1 MIRLLYTLN
10 RMDDK
15 TDTFD
20 GMYQGNCIIPRGC
33 DANKSGHDI
42 YEQEPTYW
50 EDDVYYRITHT
61 HKLAQSLASVTI
73 GIPAEKLIP
82 SVGFTAINHDQRNG
96 VDDLVRLKNLLL
108 NMDGKTSTYQEMYQ
122 GECSILGDGAS
133 PTTEYD
139 PTYWEDD
146 VFYSFSAT
154 NKLAQSCPSVTIGI
168 PTDKLGIQVNINDV
182 IQDQRNEADNLKRL
196 KNILLSMSEKTTT
209 FEDIY
214 NGAYVIPGGCEANP
228 SAFGQQEYDPTYWH
242 SGVFYKFGT
251 TNKMKKDCPSVT
263 VGIPADSIGI
273 AVSDY
278 VVADYCLRKIKPYF
292 DALNDDLYNRA
303 RPVEENGWYYLCET
317 GGEILV
323 RNAAYFAMHIQKDYE
338 NGSGVNV
345 YPYVGRDLPPKLYLN
360 ILIQVQLPFRK
371 MKKTI
376 KMLCKD
382 LPQAVQQFI
391 TEFDREGLKETIEL
405 SMRQSAIREWLK
417 TSDYCAFIA
426 NGSMLPRSKGTDLPM
441 RNGVPFKSPEGDE
454 IEVAGV
460 RGMGIRRGVTV
471 ITGGGYSGKSTMLD
485 AISAG
490 IYDLALGDGR
500 ELCITDDTAVTIS
513 AEDGRSIKNVNIS
526 PFIQGILG
534 GDSGDFTTDR
544 ASGSTSQAANI
555 MEAIDSGAKMLLI
568 DEDRSATNFM
578 IRDRM
583 MRELI
588 RNEPITPF
596 TERVRELAER
606 GVSTVLVIGGS
617 GEYLGIADKIYM
629 MENFAPQDVT
639 ETAKE
644 ICQKDGFKA
653 YTAPPADWSQSRVM
667 RAKGF
672 DSHPNGVGSERL
684 LVLDL
689 GIMMIGSEDI
699 DLRGLHDIITP
710 RQLHA
715 LGFMLR
721 QMMSENQSNAITN
734 HAAVIDLEAQ
744 LDKLYRTIEEEGL
757 DAVYS
762 SSLTGTGRFLDLPRK
777 QELRAVIARMRHISV
792 EKGV

>member
-1 MIRLLYTLN
+1 MIRLKNILLN
-10 RMDDK
+10 MNEK
-15 TDTFD
+15 TSTYEE
-20 GMYQGNCIIPRGC
+20 MYQGECVIPEGYG
-33 DANKSGHDI
+33 AFSGTE
-42 YEQEPTYW
+42 YEPTYW
-50 EDDVYYRITHT
+50 EDGVCYSFSSTN
-61 HKLAQSLASVTI
+61 KLEQDRPSVTI
-73 GIPAEKLIP
+73 GIPA
-82 SVGFTAINHDQRNG
+82 D
-96 VDDLVRLKNLLL
+96 
-108 NMDGKTSTYQEMYQ
+108 M
-122 GECSILGDGAS
+122 
-133 PTTEYD
+133 
-139 PTYWEDD
+139 
-146 VFYSFSAT
+146 
-154 NKLAQSCPSVTIGI
+154 
-168 PTDKLGIQVNINDV
+168 LGIKTVNINDE
-182 IQDQRNEADNLKRL
+182 IHDQRNEADNLKRL
-196 KNILLSMSEKTTT
+196 KNILLNMSEKTTT

-242 SGVFYKFGT
+242 NGVFYNFGT
-251 TNKMKKDCPSVT
+251 TNKLKKDCPSIT
-263 VGIPADSIGI
+263 VGIPADSLGV
-273 AVSDY
+273 AVPDY
-278 VVADYCLRKIKPYF
+278 VVADYCLRRIKPYF
-292 DALNDDLYNRA
+292 DALNDDLYNRS
-303 RPVEENGWYYLCET
+303 RPVEESGWYYVCEP
-317 GGEILV
+317 GGEVLV
-323 RNAAYFAMHIQKDYE
+323 RNSAHFAMHIQKDYE
-338 NGSGVNV
+338 NGSGINV

-376 KMLCKD
+376 TMLCKN
-382 LPQAVQQFI
+382 LPQAVAQFI
-391 TEFDREGLKETIEL
+391 AEFDKNGLNEVIEL
-405 SMRQSAIREWLK
+405 SKRQTAIREWLK

-441 RNGVPFKSPEGDE
+441 RNGVPFKSPERDE
-454 IEVAGV
+454 IEIAGV

-490 IYDLALGDGR
+490 IYNHALGDGR

-513 AEDGRSIKNVNIS
+513 AEDGRSIKSVNIS
-526 PFIQGILG
+526 PFIKGIPG
-534 GDSGDFTTDR
+534 GDSENFSTDR

-555 MEAIDSGAKMLLI
+555 MEAIESGAKMLLI

-588 RNEPITPF
+588 KNEPITPF
-596 TERVRELAER
+596 TERVRELSNL

-629 MENFAPQDVT
+629 MEDFEPHDVT
-639 ETAKE
+639 EIAKS
-644 ICQKDGFKA
+644 ICQGAGFKA
-653 YTAPPADWSQSRVM
+653 YTAPPADWSQRRIM

-684 LVLDL
+684 CVLDL

-699 DLRGLHDIITP
+699 DLRGIHDIVTP

-734 HAAVIDLEAQ
+734 HGAILDIDGM
-744 LDKLYRTIEEEGL
+744 LDRLYQNIEENGL
-757 DAVYS
+757 DTVYS

-777 QELRAVIARMRHISV
+777 QELRAVISRMRRTEV
-792 EKGV
+792 EKAL